1 MKKYLLLGL
10 LPWFSFLVLHAQDQ
24 PKPAATA
31 PISRDNLT
39 LRPNSRDYAIIRK
52 GNNHQ
57 RMIQLRSQAMIR
69 HRQALQNRKMSMEHR
84 NTAMQRQMIRQQHVR
99 QRMVHQRDMHH

>member
-1 MKKYLLLGL
+1 MKKYILLGL
-10 LPWFSFLVLHAQDQ
+10 LSWFSFLILHGQEQ
-24 PKPAATA
+24 PKPPSKM
-31 PISRDNLT
+31 PISSENFT

-57 RMIQLRSQAMIR
+57 RMIQVRSQAMMR

-84 NTAMQRQMIRQQHVR
+84 KTALQRQMIRQQQVR
-99 QRMVHQRDMHH
+99 QRMVHQRGMQH